1 MKIQKRHIIIGSL
14 SLLMIMIIYTLF
26 FKQKELSL
34 LVPYEKN
41 YTEIKVESKTEP
53 IIREKVSQ
61 PVSKAQPVQGVK
73 ISLNVLDNKYITETK
88 EGSSLFEVMEEIK
101 KESVEGKIF
110 DFKYKETSGLG
121 NFITEINGNKGTPGR
136 YWIYYVNGK
145 LGSVGVS
152 NYIVKE
158 GDIINWTQE
167 GI

>member
-1 MKIQKRHIIIGSL
+1 
-14 SLLMIMIIYTLF
+14 MIF

-41 YTEIKVESKTEP
+41 YTEIKVESKMEP
-53 IIREKVSQ
+53 IIKEKVSQ
-61 PVSKAQPVQGVK
+61 PVPKALPVQGLK